1 MPPGTVDLHA
11 TVQPGFG
18 QRLASRVAAG
28 LAQFCDG
35 LDKPVNGIWT
45 ALRDGEI
52 VGSVAMDGHDLG
64 ENIVHLRWFIVDDSV
79 RGSGAGLCR
88 PTGIRGNP
96 SQRL

>member
-1 MPPGTVDLHA
+1 M
-11 TVQPGFG
+11 
-18 QRLASRVAAG
+18 
-28 LAQFCDG
+28 
-35 LDKPVNGIWT
+35 
-45 ALRDGEI
+45 
-52 VGSVAMDGHDLG
+52 GSIAMDGQDLG